1 MADNLKKT
9 FTIEIAGVKESV
21 TNLESLEDILVKMEK
36 QVETINKNGGFSV
49 ISKEANK
56 NTKEAIDLAKAEQ
69 IAQGEV
75 VSSYKDKQ
83 KALSTLGKEIKSM
96 TVADG
101 EAAKKQQEMIQQYN
115 GLNDQLKRFDA
126 SMGNHQRNVGNYENA
141 TKSLKAELK
150 ELTAQIAS
158 MLANGVDKADPALG
172 KLIDRAGQLAD
183 AAADARQEINRSA
196 SDTRKLDDAINI
208 AQSATAA
215 FTLYKGAM
223 SAFGV
228 ETEEAEKAM
237 QKLVGAMSVIQS
249 LQQLQDS
256 LSQNSATAKL
266 FHKTLQMVGLE
277 AKTVAVAENTAA
289 ASTTAMA
296 TAENTA
302 TVATKGLNVGLKATK
317 LALASLGIGL
327 VIMLVSEL
335 VEHWEDLVGW
345 VNKLIP
351 GLSKTGGLM
360 NNLKGIAVGLGKA
373 VVNWLINPWKTFANV
388 IGKILSGDF
397 EGAWKAALDGV
408 KNQFAGTVDA
418 FKNGYQKQ
426 IEAGLEEITRK
437 NAAEDDKIL
446 THKKNMIT
454 KQKNADGTYRKEY
467 IEANKKMFNNR
478 KKMYKKDSDE
488 YRKVLE
494 DEAAFYQQVE
504 DAKEAATKKSAKERA
519 TANKEAAKEAKEA
532 AKAEAEE
539 LKRQLTTE
547 RELAKA
553 ITDRDILEQKI
564 EERKKQRIVEG
575 YNAGPVETFEK
586 KLEDLYAVQKKIS
599 DLELA
604 NTITDLSESLSD
616 NVKNLS
622 KANKTWQEY
631 VNNAFYGAKETAIKE
646 FGKTEKEASRIA
658 LEFVKN
664 TDNIW
669 QQFLLKLVGKTEKE
683 ATDLINT
690 LGLNKADLNVVLA
703 GWQKIQGLILKSED
717 ETNANIID
725 KENKMLATRKAELAD
740 FADDFKR
747 EYDKLINRV
756 KDSQLEQ
763 PVRNKIFGYIDKEE
777 TLENLETLKKHWE
790 KTYIVLEGILSKEE
804 QRWDEYLAEVKRIY
818 TEDSSEFKKAQKEK
832 TDALNQLRD
841 KLREVG
847 QRANNPTS
855 TETDYTGDNQASG
868 STKPKRKLW
877 HGKGDKKQ
885 DGSEFSLID
894 NLANLATEL
903 DEMVL
908 GPAMDTFNMFMDFAI
923 EETQARLDEVMDMHD
938 DALEKVEESTN
949 RIKELNDSLKDSS
962 NTNIEVTKQQLAD
975 EQLLYAQRLA
985 EEQKLAQEER
995 SLQNKANEQE
1005 YQQRKM
1011 ELGYQLILGIAN
1023 TAQGAS
1029 KALAEWGW
1037 PLGPIFAGVMA
1048 ALGAVQTALIAKQ
1061 LASLPKPKKLADG
1074 GLITGPSHKQGGIQ
1088 VGRTG
1093 IEVEGGEAI
1102 INKRSTAKYLP
1113 LLDAINASGN
1123 GGKHTI
1129 ANTDKRIR
1137 KFANG
1142 GTMNFENVD
1151 SNLRQN
1157 ANTNKI
1163 LNAMD
1168 KIDFNP
1174 VVSVVDFEKVQNRL
1188 VKVRSLAGR

>member
-1 MADNLKKT
+1 MADNNTKEFFIK
-9 FTIEIAGVKESV
+9 INGIKESV
-21 TNLESLEDILVKMEK
+21 TNLESLESVLQKMES
-36 QVETINKNGGFSV
+36 QVENINKNGGFSV
-49 ISKEANK
+49 VSKEANK

-141 TKSLKAELK
+141 TKSVKAELK

-223 SAFGV
+223 NAFGV

-277 AKTVAVAENTAA
+277 AKTTAA
-289 ASTTAMA
+289 ATETLS

-426 IEAGLEEITRK
+426 IEAGLEEITKK
-437 NAAEDDKIL
+437 NLEETNKQTQQQLKELKIQERNNKTYSKKYIDLQKKDFAERRQLAKGNKEELDKIKL
-446 THKKNMIT
+446 EEM
-454 KQKNADGTYRKEY
+454 QFFAD
-467 IEANKKMFNNR
+467 
-478 KKMYKKDSDE
+478 
-488 YRKVLE
+488 
-494 DEAAFYQQVE
+494 VE
-504 DAKEAATKKSAKERA
+504 DKKTAAAKKGAADRTKV
-519 TANKEAAKEAKEA
+519 NKEAAKA
-532 AKAEAEE
+532 AEE
-539 LKRQLTTE
+539 EEKRIEESYKKLLTARHALRDQIINNDIIELKSSEKFQQLRVEAYDSGPIE
-547 RELAKA
+547 RYIDEVKKLNEWEDKIYDKEKA
-553 ITDRDILEQKI
+553 LTIASIGDYLEQNI
-564 EERKKQRIVEG
+564 TGLKKTSAE
-575 YNAGPVETFEK
+575 
-586 KLEDLYAVQKKIS
+586 
-599 DLELA
+599 
-604 NTITDLSESLSD
+604 
-616 NVKNLS
+616 
-622 KANKTWQEY
+622 WQEY
-631 VNNAFYGAKETAIKE
+631 ISNI
-646 FGKTEKEASRIA
+646 KEASDVTF
-658 LEFVKN
+658 EFTEDYKN
-664 TDNIW
+664 KLHNLKKKSWEEIDNM
-669 QQFLLKLVGKTEKE
+669 EKE
-683 ATDLINT
+683 E
-690 LGLNKADLNVVLA
+690 LNNILTQ
-703 GWQKIQGLILKSED
+703 WQKYYSLILQRENDTK
-717 ETNANIID
+717 TRQID
-725 KENKMLATRKAELAD
+725 LVKKNFSVRKAELAD
-740 FADDFKR
+740 YADDFERRYK
-747 EYDKLINRV
+747 
-756 KDSQLEQ
+756 QL
-763 PVRNKIFGYIDKEE
+763 IDKVTSMSDAEKVKRNPIWGTIQTGA
-777 TLENLETLKKHWE
+777 TLESLEILKKQWQKAE
-790 KTYIVLEGILSKEE
+790 VDLSLVRDKMV
-804 QRWDEYLAEVKRIY
+804 QRWEEYLKMVVAIY
-818 TEDSSEFKKAQKEK
+818 GEDSSAYKKALKEK
-832 TDALNQLRD
+832 KDAFDNFQKKIKEVTDRSQS
-841 KLREVG
+841 
-847 QRANNPTS
+847 PTS
-855 TETDYTGDNQASG
+855 TETDYTGDNQADA
-868 STKPKRKLW
+868 STKPDKKLW
-877 HGKGDKKQ
+877 YGKGEKDKSGK
-885 DGSEFSLID
+885 EYSLID

-923 EETQARLDEVMDMHD
+923 EETQKKLEEVQEMHD
-938 DALEKVEESTN
+938 EALEKVESSTE

-975 EQLLYAQRLA
+975 EQILYAQRLA
-985 EEQKLAQEER
+985 EEQKLAQEEKN
-995 SLQNKANEQE
+995 LQNKANEQE
-1005 YQQRKM
+1005 YKSRQM
-1011 ELGYQLILGIAN
+1011 ELGYQFVMAVAN

-1029 KALAEWGW
+1029 KALAQWGW
-1037 PLGPIFAGVMA
+1037 PLGPIFAGTMA
-1048 ALGAVQTALIAKQ
+1048 ALGAVQSALILKQ
-1061 LASLPKPKKLADG
+1061 MNALPKPRKLADG

-1093 IEVEGGEAI
+1093 IEVEGGEAV
-1102 INKRSTAKYLP
+1102 INKRSTRQFLP
-1113 LLDAINASGN
+1113 LLDAINAAGN
-1123 GGKHTI
+1123 GGKHTL
-1129 ANTDKRIR
+1129 ADKKIR
-1137 KFANG
+1137 KYANG
-1142 GTMNFENVD
+1142 GQLNFEKVD

-1157 ANTNKI
+1157 TDTNRI
-1163 LNAMD
+1163 LSAMGN
-1168 KIDFNP
+1168 INFQP
-1174 VVSVVDFEKVQNRL
+1174 VVSVVDFENVQNRL

>member
-49 ISKEANK
+49 VSKEANK

-126 SMGNHQRNVGNYENA
+126 SMGNHQRNVGDYRGALRE
-141 TKSLKAELK
+141 TTMQIK
-150 ELTAQIAS
+150 EMQGEMAQ
-158 MLANGVDKADPALG
+158 MLLNGIDKADPKFKALAQ
-172 KLIDRAGQLAD
+172 KAGELQD
-183 AAADARQEINRSA
+183 AIGDARQEVGRFA
-196 SDTRKLDDAINI
+196 SDTKKLDDVINI

-215 FTLYKGAM
+215 FELYKGAM
-223 SAFGV
+223 SAFGI

-249 LQQLQDS
+249 LQQLSNTLQEG
-256 LSQNSATAKL
+256 SATAKL
-266 FHKTLQMVGLE
+266 FS
-277 AKTVAVAENTAA
+277 VA
-289 ASTTAMA
+289 
-296 TAENTA
+296 
-302 TVATKGLNVGLKATK
+302 LKATGAELVINQVNAIK
-317 LALASLGIGL
+317 AAAAQEGLTKVQKVGAVASKTLGLALKAIPLML
-327 VIMLVSEL
+327 VISLVATL
-335 VEHWEDLVGW
+335 ITHWEDLVGW

-360 NNLKGIAVGLGKA
+360 NNLKGIVVGLGKA

-418 FKNGYQKQ
+418 FKNDYQKQ

-467 IEANKKMFNNR
+467 IEANKKMFENK

-494 DEAAFYQQVE
+494 EEAAFNQQIE
-504 DAKEAATKKSAKERA
+504 DAKTAAAEKGAKARASAAK
-519 TANKEAAKEAKEA
+519 KEAAEKKKTAEEEAKKQEELRKFRLKADEKLYRSTASYLEKQKELEIETAKANLEKYKNGPIEKYKEAMEALNGKLKEQETLQRQA
-532 AKAEAEE
+532 KLYDFFSDYRNSIDESIESLDDFMKALNKIVEKSKEYGKVVSVEMFAEFAKENEIFKNLTEDQYKYLYGVYIDYVKDGLKNKEKEEKETNEKVAQQTIQIYKKTIDNLKSKLNELGSDQDLHQGASVYARLFNPKKAKKAEEE
-539 LKRQLTTE
+539 YKNYWQEILDETKKQE
-547 RELAKA
+547 P
-553 ITDRDILEQKI
+553 ILE
-564 EERKKQRIVEG
+564 
-575 YNAGPVETFEK
+575 ETWNK
-586 KLEDLYAVQKKIS
+586 YLESIKAV
-599 DLELA
+599 
-604 NTITDLSESLSD
+604 
-616 NVKNLS
+616 
-622 KANKTWQEY
+622 
-631 VNNAFYGAKETAIKE
+631 
-646 FGKTEKEASRIA
+646 
-658 LEFVKN
+658 
-664 TDNIW
+664 
-669 QQFLLKLVGKTEKE
+669 
-683 ATDLINT
+683 
-690 LGLNKADLNVVLA
+690 
-703 GWQKIQGLILKSED
+703 
-717 ETNANIID
+717 
-725 KENKMLATRKAELAD
+725 
-740 FADDFKR
+740 
-747 EYDKLINRV
+747 
-756 KDSQLEQ
+756 
-763 PVRNKIFGYIDKEE
+763 
-777 TLENLETLKKHWE
+777 
-790 KTYIVLEGILSKEE
+790 
-804 QRWDEYLAEVKRIY
+804 Y
-818 TEDSSEFKKAQKEK
+818 TEDSKEYRDVQEEKKKALKEFLDFQKKAEQGAQGKTVPLKDGKINNQSPINKKESRTDAKGNTNWSALWDKDNTIVDNLLGEFK
-832 TDALNQLRD
+832 L
-841 KLREVG
+841 
-847 QRANNPTS
+847 
-855 TETDYTGDNQASG
+855 
-868 STKPKRKLW
+868 
-877 HGKGDKKQ
+877 
-885 DGSEFSLID
+885 
-894 NLANLATEL
+894 L

>member
-49 ISKEANK
+49 VSKEANK
-56 NTKEAIDLAKAEQ
+56 NAKEAIDLAKAEQ

-126 SMGNHQRNVGNYENA
+126 SMGNHQRNVGDYRGA
-141 TKSLKAELK
+141 LK
-150 ELTAQIAS
+150 ETTMQIKEMQGEMAQ
-158 MLANGVDKADPALG
+158 MLLNGIDKADPKFKALAQ
-172 KLIDRAGQLAD
+172 KAGELQD
-183 AAADARQEINRSA
+183 AIQDAREEVGRFA
-196 SDTRKLDDAINI
+196 SDTKKIDDVINI

-215 FTLYKGAM
+215 FELYKGAM
-223 SAFGV
+223 SAFGI

-249 LQQLQDS
+249 LQQLSNTLQEG
-256 LSQNSATAKL
+256 SATAKL
-266 FHKTLQMVGLE
+266 FSVALKATGAELVINQVNAIKAAAAQEGLSVAQKAGAVASKTLGLALKAIPLMLVISLVAALITHWEDIVGWFN
-277 AKTVAVAENTAA
+277 KTFPVLKKLGGAFN
-289 ASTTAMA
+289 
-296 TAENTA
+296 
-302 TVATKGLNVGLKATK
+302 GLKA
-317 LALASLGIGL
+317 
-327 VIMLVSEL
+327 VF
-335 VEHWEDLVGW
+335 VG
-345 VNKLIP
+345 V
-351 GLSKTGGLM
+351 
-360 NNLKGIAVGLGKA
+360 GKA
-373 VVNWLINPWKTFANV
+373 ILNWLINPLKTFANV
-388 IGKILSGDF
+388 IKAILAGDF
-397 EGAWKAALDGV
+397 AGAVKAVTEGF

-418 FKNGYQKQ
+418 FKNDYQKQ

-467 IEANKKMFNNR
+467 IEANKKMFENK

-494 DEAAFYQQVE
+494 EEAQFNQQVE
-504 DAKEAATKKSAKERA
+504 DAKTAAAKKGASERA
-519 TANKEAAKEAKEA
+519 KAAKDAAKEAKDA
-532 AKAEAEE
+532 AKQEAEAEKNLLTARRALRNEIQNTAIVEEKGKERIQSLKLEGYDAGPIEKYIEE
-539 LKRQLTTE
+539 LEKLREIQSTIYNKELFLTIASIGDYLEDNITMVKKTSAE
-547 RELAKA
+547 WQTYIATVDSASA
-553 ITDRDILEQKI
+553 ITFQFTDAQKKALSAQGKTMKEIEALEKEEINKILTEWQKVEGLKLKAVDDSNAKMIEQYKQMLSVTKNEMAGFSDDFQRRYKLLIDKVNAIGHEQVERNNIWGTVQTGKTLANLDILKAQWEEAYVDLSAIIKKE
-564 EERKKQRIVEG
+564 EERWKQ
-575 YNAGPVETFEK
+575 Y
-586 KLEDLYAVQKKIS
+586 LE
-599 DLELA
+599 
-604 NTITDLSESLSD
+604 
-616 NVKNLS
+616 NVKNI
-622 KANKTWQEY
+622 
-631 VNNAFYGAKETAIKE
+631 YG
-646 FGKTEKEASRIA
+646 
-658 LEFVKN
+658 
-664 TDNIW
+664 
-669 QQFLLKLVGKTEKE
+669 
-683 ATDLINT
+683 
-690 LGLNKADLNVVLA
+690 
-703 GWQKIQGLILKSED
+703 
-717 ETNANIID
+717 
-725 KENKMLATRKAELAD
+725 
-740 FADDFKR
+740 
-747 EYDKLINRV
+747 
-756 KDSQLEQ
+756 
-763 PVRNKIFGYIDKEE
+763 
-777 TLENLETLKKHWE
+777 
-790 KTYIVLEGILSKEE
+790 
-804 QRWDEYLAEVKRIY
+804 
-818 TEDSSEFKKAQKEK
+818 EDSSAFKKAQKEK
-832 TDALNQLRD
+832 EDALNPLLK
-841 KLREVG
+841 KLNEVG
-847 QRANNPTS
+847 QRANTPTS

-877 HGKGDKKQ
+877 YGKNDKKS
-885 DGSEFSLID
+885 DGSGFSLID
-894 NLANLATEL
+894 NIANLATEL

-949 RIKELNDSLKDSS
+949 KIKELNDSLKDSS

-995 SLQNKANEQE
+995 ALQNKANEQE

-1157 ANTNKI
+1157 ADTNKI

>member
-1 MADNLKKT
+1 MADNIKKRT
-9 FTIEIAGVKESV
+9 FEIEILGVKESV
-21 TNLESLEDILVKMEK
+21 SNLETLEQVLDKMEK
-36 QVETINKNGGFSV
+36 QVDNINKNGGFTV
-49 ISKEANK
+49 VSKEANK
-56 NTKEAIDLAKAEQ
+56 NTKEAIDLAKAEE

-75 VSSYKDKQ
+75 ISSYKEKQ

-96 TVADG
+96 TTADA
-101 EAAKKQQEMIQQYN
+101 ETTKRQQELIGEYN
-115 GLNDQLKRFDA
+115 ELNQTLKRFDA
-126 SMGNHQRNVGNYENA
+126 SMGNHQRNVGDYRGALKEAKDELKNLQGQMVGLDQHSAQFKALATEAGNLKDRINDVNDA
-141 TKSLKAELK
+141 IKREASDTKSLDA
-150 ELTAQIAS
+150 
-158 MLANGVDKADPALG
+158 V
-172 KLIDRAGQLAD
+172 IDYA
-183 AAADARQEINRSA
+183 
-196 SDTRKLDDAINI
+196 K
-208 AQSATAA
+208 SATAA
-215 FTLYKGAM
+215 FQLYKGAM
-223 SAFGV
+223 SAFGL
-228 ETEEAEKAM
+228 ETKEAEEAM
-237 QKLVGAMSVIQS
+237 QQLVGAMNIVQS
-249 LQQLQDS
+249 LQT
-256 LSQNSATAKL
+256 LSETFKSTSATGQL
-266 FHKTLQMVGLE
+266 LHKMLQMVGLE
-277 AKTVAVAENTAA
+277 AKTTAA
-289 ASTTAMA
+289 ATTALS

-360 NNLKGIAVGLGKA
+360 NNLKGIVVGLGKA

-397 EGAWKAALDGV
+397 EGAMKAAQDGI
-408 KNQFAGTVDA
+408 KNQFKGTVDA
-418 FKNGYQKQ
+418 FNKGYKDQ
-426 IEAGLEEITRK
+426 IETGLEDIARK
-437 NAAEDDKIL
+437 NAAVQDKIL
-446 THKKNMIT
+446 THNKNMIT

-467 IEANKKMFNNR
+467 IEANKKMFENR

-494 DEAAFYQQVE
+494 DEAAFNQQIE
-504 DAKEAATKKSAKERA
+504 DAKTAAAKKGASERAKAAKDAAKEAA
-519 TANKEAAKEAKEA
+519 EA

-631 VNNAFYGAKETAIKE
+631 VNNAFYGAKEAAIKE
-646 FGKTEKEASRIA
+646 FGKTEKEASIIA
-658 LEFVKN
+658 LKFVKN

-669 QQFLLKLVGKTEKE
+669 QQFLLSLVGKTEKE

-740 FADDFKR
+740 FADDFQR
-747 EYDKLINRV
+747 RYKL
-756 KDSQLEQ
+756 L
-763 PVRNKIFGYIDKEE
+763 IDKVNAIGGEQVERNNIWGTVQTGKTLANLDILKAQWEE
-777 TLENLETLKKHWE
+777 AYVDLSAIIKKEEERWNQYLEN
-790 KTYIVLEGILSKEE
+790 
-804 QRWDEYLAEVKRIY
+804 VKNIY
-818 TEDSSEFKKAQKEK
+818 GEDSSAFKKAQKEK
-832 TDALNQLRD
+832 ADALDPLFK
-841 KLREVG
+841 KLDEVG
-847 QRANNPTS
+847 KRANTPTS
-855 TETDYTGDNQASG
+855 TETDYTGDNNAG
-868 STKPKRKLW
+868 ASTKPKRKLW

-894 NLANLATEL
+894 NLANLFDSL

-908 GPAMDTFNMFMDFAI
+908 APAMDTFQMYMDFAI
-923 EETQARLDEVMDMHD
+923 EETQAKLEYVQELHDEALD
-938 DALEKVEESTN
+938 KVEESTN
-949 RIKELNDSLKDSS
+949 RINELNDSLKDSS
-962 NTNIEVTKQQLAD
+962 NDNLEATKQQLAD

-985 EEQKLAQEER
+985 EEQKLAER
-995 SLQNKANEQE
+995 EKDLKNKANEQE
-1005 YQQRKM
+1005 YQSRKM
-1011 ELGYQLILGIAN
+1011 ELGYNMVQAIVN
-1023 TAQGAS
+1023 TAMGAS
-1029 KALAEWGW
+1029 KALGQWGW

-1048 ALGAVQTALIAKQ
+1048 ALGAVQVALIAKQ
-1061 LASLPKPKKLADG
+1061 MGSLQKPRKLAEG
-1074 GLITGPSHKQGGIQ
+1074 GLLEGPSHKQGGIRIPGTN
-1088 VGRTG
+1088 V
-1093 IEVEGGEAI
+1093 EVEGKEFVV
-1102 INKRSTAKYLP
+1102 NKRATKKFLP
-1113 LLDAINASGN
+1113 LLEAINAE
-1123 GGKHTI
+1123 GKKSI
-1129 ANTDKRIR
+1129 SNTDKRIR
-1137 KFANG
+1137 RFANG
-1142 GTMNFENVD
+1142 GQVNFDKVD

-1157 ANTNKI
+1157 ADTSKI
-1163 LNAMD
+1163 LGALD